1 MFGSADDLIRLDM
14 TEYSEQH
21 SVSKLIG
28 SPPGYVGYEQGG
40 VLTESVRR
48 RPYQVL
54 LFDEIEKANPD
65 VFNVFLQILDDGRLT
80 DGQGHV
86 VNFTNTIIIMT
97 SNLPDMEAVK
107 KHFRPEFINRIDEI
121 VFFNPLGKDV
131 MSGIVRIQLS
141 GLEKRLSE
149 RRIGMNVTDKAI
161 KWLGDNGYD
170 AVFGARPLKRLIT
183 SAVEDKI
190 ADLILSGTLNEG
202 STVYI
207 DVKGKDL
214 TVN

>member
-1 MFGSADDLIRLDM
+1 MTRIDM
-14 TEYSEQH
+14 SEYMEPH
-21 SVSKLIG
+21 SVARLIG

-86 VNFTNTIIIMT
+86 VNFANTIIIMT

-107 KHFRPEFINRIDEI
+107 KHFRPEFINRIDDI

-131 MSGIVRIQLS
+131 MAGIVKIQLRN
-141 GLEKRLSE
+141 LEKRLAE
-149 RRIGMNVTDKAI
+149 RRMTLTVSDKAI
-161 KWLGDNGYD
+161 KWLGDHGYD
-170 AVFGARPLKRLIT
+170 PVFGARPLKRLIMT
-183 SAVEDKI
+183 AVEDKI
-190 ADLILSGTLNEG
+190 ADLILSGTVGEG
-202 STVYI
+202 STIRV
-207 DVKGKDL
+207 DVHGKEL
-214 TVN
+214 IVE